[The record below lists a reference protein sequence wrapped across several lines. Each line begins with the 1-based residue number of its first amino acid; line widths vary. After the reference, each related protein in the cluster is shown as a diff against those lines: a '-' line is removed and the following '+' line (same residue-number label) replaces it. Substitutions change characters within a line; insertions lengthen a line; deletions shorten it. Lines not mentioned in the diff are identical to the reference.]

1 MRAPLKTALASWAPT
16 INIIIIILLL
26 LTLSELIAMNLSGD
40 RRDNN
45 RWEHGNKKP
54 HYQTYACYHPPHVV
68 YNELEIHAGYK
79 VIAANT
85 TTDTFVWTLHKPWGH
100 ITAGRQQY
108 TMKVFKFA

>member
-1 MRAPLKTALASWAPT
+1 MPYIFVRCHISHLDGQDAFDADKWRSRKITFIDFQLGEDG
-16 INIIIIILLL
+16 NDE
-26 LTLSELIAMNLSGD
+26 TLSELIGMNLSGD

-68 YNELEIHAGYK
+68 FNELEIHAGYK

-85 TTDTFVWTLHKPWGH
+85 TTDTFVWTLHKP
-100 ITAGRQQY
+100 
-108 TMKVFKFA
+108 